1 MGLSQLD
8 RSNYYR
14 GLLVLMGKDR
24 IIDPRERELVLQFG
38 RILDFDKRFCEA
50 AIDDLLDN
58 AYITD
63 EPVIFSNRRTAE
75 CFLRDGF
82 RLALVDEEL
91 HPQELLWLKGVAQ
104 ANGLTDEWLDAE
116 VKRLQQKKGSFDLP
130 ASLEIQQY
138 L

>member
-1 MGLSQLD
+1 
-8 RSNYYR
+8 
-14 GLLVLMGKDR
+14 
-24 IIDPRERELVLQFG
+24 
-38 RILDFDKRFCEA
+38 
-50 AIDDLLDN
+50 
-58 AYITD
+58 
-63 EPVIFSNRRTAE
+63 
-75 CFLRDGF
+75 LRDGF

-91 HPQELLWLKGVAQ
+91 HPQELLWLKGIAQ